1 MTGRP
6 ILTADA
12 MRSAEQTAVDSG
24 ASVEQLMERAGTALA
39 EAVYRYAGPVPALVL
54 CGPGNN
60 GGDGY
65 VAARHLA
72 KHGIDVRI
80 AALAEP
86 STSAAKWASGEW
98 GGVVE
103 TLSESTNPAPL
114 LIDCLFGTGLK
125 RGLEGHVS
133 SQLSRLCG
141 EAIATAA
148 CDLPSGIESDSG
160 AELSG
165 VPTFDLTVTFGAMK
179 PAHRLFPAMHKCGR
193 VVLGDIGIAADT
205 KWHEIAEPE
214 LPPLDPAGYK
224 YTRGMVHCV
233 GGAMV
238 GAIALGA
245 TAAYRAG
252 AGYVRIGADNYV
264 PNVPAAVVQ
273 GLKGS
278 LDDPRIGALLA
289 GPGLG
294 KSGTAL
300 LEQVLESGRPMVL
313 DGDALRL
320 LGQPERLRGLDAIL
334 TPHEGEFKALF
345 GDLSGTKPQRALDAA
360 DRSQSVVI
368 YKGPDTLVASPD
380 GRLALA
386 SPAPAWLATAGTGDV
401 LAGVTAAMRA
411 RGLAPFEAAC
421 AAVWLHGRAA
431 EIAGPQMIADDLAQ
445 AISGAVALCT
455 S

>member
-1 MTGRP
+1 MNGRP

-12 MRSAEQTAVDSG
+12 MRAAEQSAIDSG
-24 ASVEQLMERAGTALA
+24 TTVEQLMERAGGALA
-39 EAVYRYAGPVPALVL
+39 KAVYRYAGPMPALVL

-60 GGDGY
+60 GGDGF

-72 KHGIDVRI
+72 KHGLDVRV

-86 STSAAKWASGEW
+86 ASPAAKWACGEW

-103 TLSESTNPAPL
+103 ALSDSTTPAAV

-125 RGLEGHVS
+125 RGLEDHVRA
-133 SQLSRLCG
+133 QLFRLNN
-141 EAIATAA
+141 EAIATTT

-160 AELSG
+160 AELSK
-165 VPTFDLTVTFGAMK
+165 VPAFDLTVTFGALK

-193 VVLGDIGIAADT
+193 VVLGDIGIDART
-205 KWHEIAEPE
+205 SWHEIATPE
-214 LPPLDPAGYK
+214 LPPVDPGGYK

-278 LDDPRIGALLA
+278 LDDPHIGALLA

-300 LEQVLESGRPMVL
+300 LGEVLESGRPMVL

-320 LGQPERLRGLDAIL
+320 LGRPERLHGLDAIL

-345 GDLSGTKPQRALDAA
+345 GDLRGNKAQRSLDAA
-360 DRSQSVVI
+360 ARSQSVVI

-380 GRLALA
+380 GRLAFA
-386 SPAPAWLATAGTGDV
+386 PPAPAWLATAGTGDV
-401 LAGVTAAMRA
+401 LAGITAAMRA

-431 EIAGPQMIADDLAQ
+431 EIAGPQMIADDLAE